1 MSPDGLNKA
10 TEPIDNKMTPE
21 EIQKHTNIINKMS
34 RLDMARMWR
43 HTPVGHIYFDT
54 TLPFYEIF
62 KIRFNELGGF
72 SPEISKEI
80 GW

>member
-1 MSPDGLNKA
+1 
-10 TEPIDNKMTPE
+10 MTPE
-21 EIQKHTNIINKMS
+21 EIQKHTDIINNMS

-43 HTPVGHIYFDT
+43 HTPAGHIYFDCA
-54 TLPFYEIF
+54 LPFYEIF
-62 KIRFNELGGF
+62 KNRFNELGGF